1 MIWLLRQ
8 LTDIFAAISGFYYS
22 KKYSAIARYLGLQE
36 REDDPA
42 QRGFIIVQIDALPHE
57 YLVEAM
63 DRGYAPYMKGMIEK
77 NGFRLERWRC
87 GLPSTTP
94 SAQAGIMYGNN
105 FDIPS
110 YRWYEKETGTSITC
124 NDPRLVKAMQDRVS
138 RGRMG
143 ILRGGSSHVNMID
156 GDAKLS
162 LFTLGAINS
171 QRFFESVRGLGF
183 LILFLLN
190 PFRSVKIVALS
201 IWEYLT
207 DLAQRVAS
215 VLSRRRRL
223 PFTSTFPFM
232 RIITNVILRELQ
244 TFAVMVDVY
253 RGVPAIYT
261 TYTSYDEI
269 AHHFGPRSVPAF
281 RAIRDLDKRIKQ
293 IDRLRKLR
301 LRRPYDLYV
310 LSDHGMTPSIPFSH
324 LYGCMLGEYIARH
337 LGEGVR
343 LDEQH
348 DSEQHSLS
356 RALLLIEALK
366 DMEDGLS
373 WPMAALVR
381 KARRFATERAALD
394 DPGEWDLARKS
405 DVVVKDSG
413 SMSHVYFNVSPRRME
428 LSEITALFPNLMN
441 ELIEHEGI
449 GLVVGQED
457 GEIVVVS
464 SQGMMNINDDGVRI
478 EGKNPLASVEE
489 PDVMAE
495 QVRYLASFPHSGD
508 LILFGSYDEATG
520 EVICFEDQLGAHG
533 GLSGPQAYPFIVYPQ
548 RLGLTVESV
557 TNADQLYHHFIE
569 TYFR

>member
-1 MIWLLRQ
+1 MLL
-8 LTDIFAAISGFYYS
+8 LHCVYFLS
-22 KKYSAIARYLGLQE
+22 KKYSVIAKYLGLQE

-42 QRGFIIVQIDALPHE
+42 QRGFIVVQIDALSHE

-63 DRGYAPYMKGMIEK
+63 DKGYAPYMKAMIEK
-77 NGFRLERWRC
+77 DAFRLERWCC

-138 RGRMG
+138 KGRMG
-143 ILRGGSSHVNMID
+143 ILRGGSSHVNMMD

-190 PFRSVKIVALS
+190 PFRSVKIIALS

-215 VLSRRRRL
+215 ILSQRRRL
-223 PFTSTFPFM
+223 PFASAFPFM
-232 RIITNVILRELQ
+232 RIITNVVLREIQ

-293 IDRLRKLR
+293 IDRLRRLH

-310 LSDHGMTPSIPFSH
+310 LSDHGMAPSIPFSH
-324 LYGCMLGEYIARH
+324 LYGCMLGKHIARH

-343 LDEQH
+343 LDEQCGA
-348 DSEQHSLS
+348 EQHSLS

-366 DMEDGLS
+366 NMEDGLS

-381 KARRFATERAALD
+381 KARRFAAEPRVKPWATD

-428 LSEITALFPNLMN
+428 LSEITALFPDLMN

-449 GLVVGQED
+449 GLVVGRED

-464 SQGMMNINDDGVRI
+464 SQGMMKINDDRSRI

-489 PDVMAE
+489 PEVMAE
-495 QVRYLASFPHSGD
+495 QIRYLASFPHSGD
-508 LILFGSYDEATG
+508 LILFGGYDEATG
-520 EVICFEDQLGAHG
+520 EVICFENQLGAHG
-533 GLSGPQAYPFIVYPQ
+533 GLSGPQAYPFIISPQ
-548 RLGLTVESV
+548 GLGLTVESV
-557 TNADQLYHHFIE
+557 TNADQLYHHFIK
-569 TYFR
+569 TYFK